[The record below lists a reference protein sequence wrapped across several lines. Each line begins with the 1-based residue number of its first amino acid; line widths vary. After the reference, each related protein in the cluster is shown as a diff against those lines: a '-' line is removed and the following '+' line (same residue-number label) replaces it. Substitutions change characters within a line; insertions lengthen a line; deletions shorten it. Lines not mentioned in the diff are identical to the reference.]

1 MATPAITVGTVA
13 FNEGQSIARS
23 LQSILVATQPLGNV
37 SELIVVASG
46 CTDQTVEEVR
56 RVVETSPTIQLVD
69 GPQRLS
75 KCAGLNVVAERARGK
90 ILIFIDADLIL
101 HDQALRILSEAF
113 AEDPSLSVAYGR
125 MVPIKGTS
133 RLWTTLGAW
142 TASALDTIRGL
153 PDGSGLWLVCGPL
166 FAVRASA
173 WTNLPNEL
181 MSDDVFV
188 GLSAQSKGL
197 RIRYL
202 RNAIAYGLYPQTLR
216 DYLDQKLRNRMAR
229 IQLRMLEGDAFRNV
243 PLWIGGFALR
253 RLRLSALRHLPTLL
267 IDGAL
272 STIALSQWLCGRRP
286 NALWNPIKS
295 TKPNERDNP
304 DSQAG
309 CESV

>member
-1 MATPAITVGTVA
+1 MATPEITVGTVA
-13 FNEGQSIARS
+13 FNEGRSIART

-37 SELIVVASG
+37 SEVIVVASG
-46 CTDQTVEEVR
+46 CTDQTVEQVR

-69 GPQRLS
+69 GTQRLS
-75 KCAGLNVVAERARGK
+75 KCEGLNVVAERARGK

-101 HDQALRILSEAF
+101 HDEALRILSEAF

-125 MVPIKGTS
+125 MVPNKGAS

-142 TASALDTIRGL
+142 TASALDAIRGL

-173 WTNLPNEL
+173 WTNLPNGL
-181 MSDDVFV
+181 MSDDVYV

-229 IQLRMLEGDAFRNV
+229 IQLRMLEGSAFRNV

-253 RLRLSALRHLPTLL
+253 RLRWSAMRHLPILL
-267 IDGAL
+267 MDGGL
-272 STIALSQWLCGRRP
+272 SAIALLQWLCGRRP
-286 NALWNPIKS
+286 TALWNPVQS
-295 TKPNERDNP
+295 TKPD
-304 DSQAG
+304 
-309 CESV
+309 